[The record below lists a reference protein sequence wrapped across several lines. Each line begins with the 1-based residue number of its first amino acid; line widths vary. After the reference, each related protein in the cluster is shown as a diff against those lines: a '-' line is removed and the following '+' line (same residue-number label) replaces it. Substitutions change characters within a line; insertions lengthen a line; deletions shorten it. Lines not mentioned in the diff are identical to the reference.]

1 MKRYRRSFAAL
12 VLALVMTLNVCA
24 GLTDIRVLAD
34 TGGIPA
40 AGNEVATD
48 TDSGGIGNLRAVP
61 SGVSGIKLSWDGCEA
76 AESYRVYVYDTAK
89 KRYIRYG
96 STQDC
101 EYEITGL
108 KKAGAEY
115 LIAVRGHAEDGSFAT
130 DRAEIKARTIPQ
142 KADLKENGAHSVSGT
157 YIRWN
162 QVTGAEGY
170 QVYKYN
176 SAQKSWTKLAD
187 TKSVTYEDKGLS
199 PATGYIYRVRSY
211 MTYDGVT
218 YYSAFSNALKTATV
232 PRSVKDAVFYEKQ
245 VLRRS
250 SSREYSLLKSD
261 APYLYIRGYK
271 LQISNTNRT
280 TGYVVYY
287 QDVKDRNQADVRKAR
302 RLIYTGSRTPF
313 VARSSRKGY
322 ERVFWIST
330 YYTYGGK
337 KYINPS
343 KVPVSFG
350 GIHAVYTD
358 KKGKITSIQEKEYRA
373 VDNQL
378 SQIRYY
384 RANGKLSR
392 YSRFYY
398 NGRNF
403 VSVVRTYSSSG
414 RLIKTEKY

>member
-1 MKRYRRSFAAL
+1 
-12 VLALVMTLNVCA
+12 MTLNVCA
-24 GLTDIRVLAD
+24 GQTDIRVLAD
-34 TGGIPA
+34 TGGIPT

-187 TKSVTYEDKGLS
+187 TKSVTYED
-199 PATGYIYRVRSY
+199 
-211 MTYDGVT
+211 
-218 YYSAFSNALKTATV
+218 
-232 PRSVKDAVFYEKQ
+232 
-245 VLRRS
+245 
-250 SSREYSLLKSD
+250 
-261 APYLYIRGYK
+261 
-271 LQISNTNRT
+271 
-280 TGYVVYY
+280 
-287 QDVKDRNQADVRKAR
+287 
-302 RLIYTGSRTPF
+302 
-313 VARSSRKGY
+313 
-322 ERVFWIST
+322 
-330 YYTYGGK
+330 
-337 KYINPS
+337 
-343 KVPVSFG
+343 
-350 GIHAVYTD
+350 
-358 KKGKITSIQEKEYRA
+358 
-373 VDNQL
+373 
-378 SQIRYY
+378 
-384 RANGKLSR
+384 
-392 YSRFYY
+392 
-398 NGRNF
+398 
-403 VSVVRTYSSSG
+403 
-414 RLIKTEKY
+414 